1 MNGTQMYMIQSF
13 PQRAQRIN
21 LHILGTTFLIT
32 QPQIPLLFGKAI
44 PHSTVSLLSYKALY
58 TDFSSSLCSKPT
70 AHQIFPS
77 VDVLQI
83 FIFFWFQKKQMQY
96 AEYLGYHAPHPQF
109 LKQLLFS
116 GSDFLKAQEAPRPL
130 TVEE

>member
-1 MNGTQMYMIQSF
+1 MYMIQSF

-58 TDFSSSLCSKPT
+58 IDFSSSLCSKPT
-70 AHQIFPS
+70 APS
-77 VDVLQI
+77 TKSFLQWMSYK
-83 FIFFWFQKKQMQY
+83 FLFSSDFKKKKQMQY
-96 AEYLGYHAPHPQF
+96 AEYLGYHAPRPQF